1 MGSPTTQGGNF
12 CIFKKIPPETF
23 AALRR
28 QNGAFPLKITVLAG
42 GFSPE
47 RDVSLLSGS
56 LIANSLCHS
65 GHRVAL
71 IDVFFPYE
79 GVLTDDAFTTD
90 GNFCYNIPKT
100 PPDLDAL
107 RRQVPG
113 SALIGEGVLKLCAI
127 SDVVFLALHGG
138 MGEDGRLQ
146 AILSSMGIPYT
157 GSDFSA
163 CLAAMDK
170 SVSKLLF
177 RAAGVPTADFT
188 VTRTGEIPHAVSYP
202 CVVKP
207 CSCGSSVGVSIVD
220 NEASLKEALAL
231 AKKYET
237 KILIEDLVVGR
248 EFSVGILDGK
258 ALPAI
263 EIRPKDGFYDYERKY
278 QSGMTE
284 EICPAELS
292 EADAKRLADTALKAH
307 RALGLGSYSR
317 IDFIREERTGRFV
330 CLEANTLP
338 GMTPMSLLP
347 QEAAAAG
354 IGYDELCLT
363 IAHSALKAE

>member
-1 MGSPTTQGGNF
+1 M
-12 CIFKKIPPETF
+12 
-23 AALRR
+23 
-28 QNGAFPLKITVLAG
+28 KITVLAG

-47 RDVSLLSGS
+47 RDVSFLSGS
-56 LIANSLCHS
+56 LIANSLCRS
-65 GHRVAL
+65 GHEVAL
-71 IDVFFPYE
+71 LDVFLPYHGAKDE
-79 GVLTDDAFTTD
+79 NAFTRD
-90 GNFCYNIPKT
+90 GNFMYTIPKN

-107 RRQVPG
+107 RAKVSG
-113 SALIGEGVLKLCAI
+113 NALIGEGVLDICRL

-138 MGEDGRLQ
+138 MGEDGRIQ

-163 CLAAMDK
+163 CLTAMDK
-170 SVSKLLF
+170 SLSKLLF
-177 RAAGVPTADFT
+177 RANGVATADFT
-188 VTRTGEIPHAVSYP
+188 VIRSGEKPYAVSFP

-207 CSCGSSVGVSIVD
+207 CSCGSSVGVSIVE
-220 NEASLKEALAL
+220 NQEELHQALTFAE
-231 AKKYET
+231 KYEG
-237 KILIEDLVVGR
+237 KILIEDKIEGR
-248 EFSVGILDGK
+248 EFSVGILNGK

-263 EIRPKDGFYDYERKY
+263 EIRPKEGFYDYERKY

-284 EICPAELS
+284 EICPAPLNTE
-292 EADAKRLADTALKAH
+292 EAARLADSALKAH

-317 IDFIREERTGRFV
+317 IDFIKDNQTGKFI

-354 IGYDELCLT
+354 ISYDTLCEM
-363 IAHSALKAE
+363 IAVSAKKSSLPKN

>member
-1 MGSPTTQGGNF
+1 M
-12 CIFKKIPPETF
+12 
-23 AALRR
+23 
-28 QNGAFPLKITVLAG
+28 KITVLAG

-56 LIANSLCHS
+56 LIANSLCKS

-71 IDVFFPYE
+71 VDVFFPYE

-90 GNFCYNIPKT
+90 GNFTYTIPKN
-100 PPDLDAL
+100 PPDLDEL
-107 RRQVPG
+107 RKKVPG
-113 SALIGEGVLKLCAI
+113 SALVGENVLELCAI

-138 MGEDGRLQ
+138 MGEDGRIQ

-157 GSDFSA
+157 GSEFSS
-163 CLAAMDK
+163 CLVAMDK
-170 SVSKLLF
+170 YLSKLLF
-177 RAAGVPTADFT
+177 RAHGVPTADFT
-188 VTRTGEIPHAVSYP
+188 LVKNGEMPLAVSYP

-207 CSCGSSVGVSIVD
+207 CSCGSSVGVSIVQ
-220 NEASLKEALAL
+220 NEEELKSAISLANR
-231 AKKYET
+231 YET
-237 KILIEDLVVGR
+237 KILIEDLIVGR
-248 EFSVGILDGK
+248 EFSVGILNGK

-278 QSGMTE
+278 QSGMTD

-292 EADAKRLADTALKAH
+292 EKDALRLAESALKAH
-307 RALGLGSYSR
+307 RALDLGSYSR
-317 IDFIREERTGRFV
+317 IDFIREEKTGTFI

-354 IGYDELCLT
+354 ISYDELCLA
-363 IAHSALKAE
+363 IATSAMKR

>member
-1 MGSPTTQGGNF
+1 M
-12 CIFKKIPPETF
+12 
-23 AALRR
+23 
-28 QNGAFPLKITVLAG
+28 KITVLAG

-65 GHRVAL
+65 GHAVAL
-71 IDVFFPYE
+71 VDVFFPYT
-79 GVLTDDAFTTD
+79 GALDDSAFTTD
-90 GNFCYNIPKT
+90 GNFMYTIPST
-100 PPDLDAL
+100 PPNLTEL
-107 RRQVPG
+107 REKVPG
-113 SALIGEGVLKLCAI
+113 TALIGDGVLDLCKQ

-146 AILSSMGIPYT
+146 AILSSLGIPYT
-157 GSDFSA
+157 GSHFSA

-170 SVSKLLF
+170 SISKLIF
-177 RAAGVPTADFT
+177 RASGVPTADYT
-188 VTRTGEIPHAVSYP
+188 LIKGGTRPKAVRFP

-207 CSCGSSVGVSIVD
+207 CSCGSSVGVSIVE
-220 NEASLKEALAL
+220 NEAELEKALA
-231 AKKYET
+231 AAEKYEE
-237 KILIEDLVVGR
+237 KILIEDKIEGR
-248 EFSVGILDGK
+248 EFSVGILMGR

-263 EIRPKDGFYDYERKY
+263 EIRPKEGFYDYERKY
-278 QSGMTE
+278 QSGLTE
-284 EICPAELS
+284 EICPAPLTEE
-292 EADAKRLADTALKAH
+292 EASRLADAALRAH

-317 IDFIREERTGRFV
+317 IDFIKEDSTGKFM

-354 IGYDELCLT
+354 IDYDTLCLM
-363 IAHSALKAE
+363 IANDARG

>member
-1 MGSPTTQGGNF
+1 MEP
-12 CIFKKIPPETF
+12 I
-23 AALRR
+23 
-28 QNGAFPLKITVLAG
+28 PLKITVLAG
-42 GFSPE
+42 GYSPE
-47 RDVSLLSGS
+47 RDVSFLSAS
-56 LIANSLCHS
+56 LIANSLCRS
-65 GHRVAL
+65 GHSVAL
-71 IDVFFPYE
+71 VDVFFPYQ
-79 GVLTDDAFTTD
+79 GILGDDAFTTD
-90 GNFCYNIPKT
+90 GNFMYTIPKD

-107 RRQVPG
+107 RQEVPG
-113 SALIGEGVLKLCAI
+113 TALVGDRVLELCAA

-138 MGEDGRLQ
+138 MGEDGRIQ

-157 GSDFSA
+157 GSDFSS
-163 CLAAMDK
+163 CLTAMDK
-170 SVSKLLF
+170 YLSKLLF
-177 RAAGVPTADFT
+177 RAHGVPTADYT
-188 VTRTGEIPHAVSYP
+188 LVKNGEIPRGVSYP

-207 CSCGSSVGVSIVD
+207 CSCGSSVGVSIVQ
-220 NEASLKEALAL
+220 NEKELRKALDFAGQ
-231 AKKYET
+231 YET
-237 KILIEDLVVGR
+237 KILIEEMIVGR
-248 EFSVGILDGK
+248 EFSVGILNGT

-292 EADAKRLADTALKAH
+292 EAEAERLADCALKAH

-317 IDFIREERTGRFV
+317 IDFIREEKTGRFV

-354 IGYDELCLT
+354 ISYDELCLT
-363 IAHSALKAE
+363 IAMSAVT